1 LSVGID
7 IGTTTTQIVFSK
19 IILKNTASSFL
30 VPKVEIVNKNI
41 VYRSKIYF
49 TPLISRNVINLE
61 KLKQIISEEYNRA
74 GIGKD
79 QVSTGAIIIT
89 GETARKENAKR
100 VLNVLSDFA
109 GDFVV
114 ATAGAD
120 LESILAGFGSG
131 ARELSKNTC
140 EKVINFDIG
149 GGTTNAAAFLDG
161 EVIDTFALNIGGRLI
176 QFDNS
181 GNVTYIS
188 EKIKNIIQKLN
199 LNITVGYKPYIDD
212 LYKLSE
218 EFAQIILK
226 IANNEHLSKI
236 EEELF
241 IQHKNKQL
249 RSKIFTFSGG
259 VAEFVY
265 SNSKFNSM
273 EDILKYKDIGPI
285 LGECIKNIFE
295 KGNYKLVKAKEKI
308 RATVIGAGNHSIKL
322 SGSTVNF
329 DKDILPIKNIPIIKI
344 KDSMFKNVK
353 NIYEYVS
360 KRIKV
365 YDNSIAALAFKGPK
379 SPKYSDIDE
388 MAKLIVECSQSLKNS
403 PIIIIAENDFAKAL
417 GQSIK
422 IKTKFNRK
430 VICLD
435 GISTENGD
443 YIDIGKPVL
452 DVVPVVVKT
461 LIFNN

>member
-1 LSVGID
+1 MSVGID

-149 GGTTNAAAFLDG
+149 GG
-161 EVIDTFALNIGGRLI
+161 
-176 QFDNS
+176 
-181 GNVTYIS
+181 
-188 EKIKNIIQKLN
+188 
-199 LNITVGYKPYIDD
+199 
-212 LYKLSE
+212 LYSL
-218 EFAQIILK
+218 
-226 IANNEHLSKI
+226 
-236 EEELF
+236 
-241 IQHKNKQL
+241 
-249 RSKIFTFSGG
+249 T
-259 VAEFVY
+259 
-265 SNSKFNSM
+265 
-273 EDILKYKDIGPI
+273 
-285 LGECIKNIFE
+285 
-295 KGNYKLVKAKEKI
+295 
-308 RATVIGAGNHSIKL
+308 
-322 SGSTVNF
+322 
-329 DKDILPIKNIPIIKI
+329 
-344 KDSMFKNVK
+344 
-353 NIYEYVS
+353 
-360 KRIKV
+360 
-365 YDNSIAALAFKGPK
+365 
-379 SPKYSDIDE
+379 
-388 MAKLIVECSQSLKNS
+388 IVEM
-403 PIIIIAENDFAKAL
+403 
-417 GQSIK
+417 
-422 IKTKFNRK
+422 
-430 VICLD
+430 
-435 GISTENGD
+435 
-443 YIDIGKPVL
+443 
-452 DVVPVVVKT
+452 
-461 LIFNN
+461 

>member
-1 LSVGID
+1 M
-7 IGTTTTQIVFSK
+7 
-19 IILKNTASSFL
+19 
-30 VPKVEIVNKNI
+30 
-41 VYRSKIYF
+41 
-49 TPLISRNVINLE
+49 
-61 KLKQIISEEYNRA
+61 
-74 GIGKD
+74 
-79 QVSTGAIIIT
+79 
-89 GETARKENAKR
+89 
-100 VLNVLSDFA
+100 
-109 GDFVV
+109 
-114 ATAGAD
+114 
-120 LESILAGFGSG
+120 
-131 ARELSKNTC
+131 
-140 EKVINFDIG
+140 
-149 GGTTNAAAFLDG
+149 
-161 EVIDTFALNIGGRLI
+161 
-176 QFDNS
+176 
-181 GNVTYIS
+181 
-188 EKIKNIIQKLN
+188 
-199 LNITVGYKPYIDD
+199 
-212 LYKLSE
+212 
-218 EFAQIILK
+218 K